1 LKTFF
6 RIFGLII
13 ISQVL
18 ASGFVIFISGLS
30 IKQISSM
37 NQIDIKAMIDSLGLM
52 PYLFYTQ
59 LVSVLLPA
67 LLYLLIT
74 HYKELVD
81 WANLKLPNN
90 NHFFMYSIMLLL
102 LSYPLIQL
110 SADLNKYMPF
120 ADFLSE
126 EGKYIEGLMKQ
137 ILIMN
142 SPTDFLLKLLIIAL
156 LPAIG
161 EELFFRAIIQNE
173 LLSSIGKKD
182 VAIILT
188 AIIFSAF
195 HLQFDGFLPRFFLGL
210 ILGYVYYWSGS
221 IWVSI
226 SLHFIN
232 NGMLVFS
239 AYMLQD
245 KIEDMSPPDSHTI
258 PMYIIL
264 MSLVAVFVL
273 RKKLI
278 ELRSERKEN
287 EFVNND

>member
-1 LKTFF
+1 ME
-6 RIFGLII
+6 
-13 ISQVL
+13 S
-18 ASGFVIFISGLS
+18 ISGTDTKDL
-30 IKQISSM
+30 
-37 NQIDIKAMIDSLGLM
+37 IDVLGVK

-59 LVSVLLPA
+59 MVSVLLPA
-67 LLYLLIT
+67 VLYLLIFY
-74 HYKELVD
+74 YKNIVG
-81 WANLKLPNN
+81 WVRLKLPTNS
-90 NHFFMYSIMLLL
+90 HFFMYGIMLLI

-120 ADFLSE
+120 ADFLGDESE
-126 EGKYIEGLMKQ
+126 SIKGLMRQ
-137 ILIMN
+137 MLVMD
-142 SPTDFLLKLLIIAL
+142 SPVDFVINLMLMAL

-173 LLSSIGKKD
+173 LLVFFDKKD

-195 HLQFDGFLPRFFLGL
+195 HMQFDGFLPRFFLGL
-210 ILGYVYYWSGS
+210 ILGYAYYWSGS

-232 NGMLVFS
+232 NGLLVFS

-245 KIEDMSPPDSHTI
+245 KIDEISGDTSQHI
-258 PMYIIL
+258 PMYIVV
-264 MSLVAVFVL
+264 MSVLAVFVL

-278 ELRSERKEN
+278 ELSEEDIVSGNVIN
-287 EFVNND
+287 E

>member
-1 LKTFF
+1 V
-6 RIFGLII
+6 G
-13 ISQVL
+13 IS
-18 ASGFVIFISGLS
+18 AG
-30 IKQISSM
+30 QISSM
-37 NQIDIKAMIDSLGLM
+37 NHIDTKTLIDNIGLM

-59 LVSVLLPA
+59 LMSVLIPA
-67 LLYLLIT
+67 LLYLLIF
-74 HYKELVD
+74 HYREFVGWIKLR
-81 WANLKLPNN
+81 LPNN

-126 EGKYIEGLMKQ
+126 EGNYIEDLMKQ
-137 ILIMN
+137 ILVIN
-142 SPTDFLLKLLIIAL
+142 SPADFLLKLLVIAL

-182 VAIILT
+182 IAIIMT
-188 AIIFSAF
+188 AVIFSAF
-195 HLQFDGFLPRFFLGL
+195 HLQFEAFLPRFFLGL

-232 NGMLVFS
+232 NGLLVFS
-239 AYMLQD
+239 AYMLHD
-245 KIEDMSPPDSHTI
+245 KIEDMSPQGSHAI

-264 MSLVAVFVL
+264 MSLLAVFVL
-273 RKKLI
+273 RKKMI
-278 ELRSERKEN
+278 ELMSEREDN
-287 EFVNND
+287 EFVNED

>member
-1 LKTFF
+1 MKTFF

-18 ASGFVIFISGLS
+18 ALGFVVFVSGISAE
-30 IKQISSM
+30 QISSL
-37 NQIDIKAMIDSLGLM
+37 NQIDTKTLIDGLGLL

-59 LVSVLLPA
+59 LVSVLIPA
-67 LLYLLIT
+67 LLYLFII
-74 HYKELVD
+74 HYKEIID
-81 WANLKLPNN
+81 WVKLKLPNN
-90 NHFFMYSIMLLL
+90 NHFFMYSIMLLI

-126 EGKYIEGLMKQ
+126 ESKYIEGLMKQ

-142 SPTDFLLKLLIIAL
+142 SPIDFLLKLLVIAL

-173 LLSSIGKKD
+173 LLTSIEKKD
-182 VAIILT
+182 IAIILT

-239 AYMLQD
+239 AYMFQD
-245 KIEDMSPPDSHTI
+245 KIEDVSQADLHAI
-258 PMYIIL
+258 PMYIVM

-273 RKKLI
+273 RKKMI
-278 ELRSERKEN
+278 ELRAEGEGN
-287 EFVNND
+287 GFVNND